1 LFDRSLATLALC
13 SWASGQSSALA
24 ADPLP
29 KTAAETKPAAVLDV
43 DGKVDPAKKAAIKEL
58 LVLTKLSESY
68 GAIRDIM
75 LAQVR
80 RSVNS
85 LLQKLI
91 ADDASVSSA
100 QKKQMLDTVSDSSD
114 RIINRYRTLSA
125 ERIDMPAIMEQVAYK
140 VYDES
145 FTTSEI
151 QDLIAFYR
159 TPTGQKAL
167 KEMPEIMHRSM
178 TLSAQLLQSKVIDIV
193 KEVSS
198 EEMARLKNEASS
210 ASKPGGAAP
219 PAAASSSSA
228 SSSSSSSSSSTAGST
243 TYTTTAPTGS
253 TGTATTS
260 TSINGNGAPPANN
273 TAPATSGT
281 AQSAASDK

>member
-1 LFDRSLATLALC
+1 M
-13 SWASGQSSALA
+13 
-24 ADPLP
+24 P

-219 PAAASSSSA
+219 PAAASSSS
-228 SSSSSSSSSSTAGST
+228 SSSTAGPT
-243 TYTTTAPTGS
+243 TSTTTAPTGS